1 MEELKA
7 KLCAPCSCSN
17 LATANGYSTS
27 TLRKAIC
34 EPAWRIVVPRVQ
46 MPPSTCHQGASAGRA
61 SKSTR
66 GFSRRGCG
74 GRGFRVTAT
83 SFATLLSASAW
94 RRTDWPTRPVA
105 PTSNRSFMILLP
117 CSNNSLVM
125 ENFRLR
131 VFRAVAHRLN
141 FRIAAE
147 ELLLTQ
153 SAVTQQIKALESE
166 LDVPLFDRAGGRV
179 SLTPA
184 GVALLPFAERLAVLA
199 EEAREAVAA
208 ATGDYAGRLALGAS
222 QTIGQYLL
230 PKLIAGYLQE
240 NPKVEVSVVGG
251 NTQTI
256 LEALVEHRVQ
266 LCLIEGP
273 AMRRDVQVEPFMEDH
288 MVCVVPSG
296 HDWADQEIDV
306 KELQQATLVTREL
319 GSGSRR
325 IVEQA
330 FEKAGLDLKR
340 LRLVMTFDSTEG
352 LLSAVEAGLGIAL
365 YPAGRCATS

>member
-1 MEELKA
+1 
-7 KLCAPCSCSN
+7 
-17 LATANGYSTS
+17 
-27 TLRKAIC
+27 
-34 EPAWRIVVPRVQ
+34 
-46 MPPSTCHQGASAGRA
+46 
-61 SKSTR
+61 
-66 GFSRRGCG
+66 
-74 GRGFRVTAT
+74 
-83 SFATLLSASAW
+83 
-94 RRTDWPTRPVA
+94 
-105 PTSNRSFMILLP
+105 
-117 CSNNSLVM
+117 M

-131 VFRAVAHRLN
+131 VFRSVARHLN

-166 LDVPLFDRAGGRV
+166 LDVPLFDRGGGRV

-184 GVALLPFAERLAVLA
+184 GASLLPFAERLAALA

-208 ATGDYAGRLALGAS
+208 AAGDHAGRLALGAS

-230 PKLIAGYLQE
+230 PKLIAGFLQE
-240 NPKVEVSVVGG
+240 NPNVQVSVMGG

-296 HDWADQEIDV
+296 HEWADEQID
-306 KELQQATLVTREL
+306 LQQLAQASMVTREL

-330 FEKAGLDLKR
+330 LQQAGVEVKK
-340 LRLVMTFDSTEG
+340 LRIAMTFDSTEG
-352 LLSAVEAGLGIAL
+352 LLSAVEAGLGIAFVSRWAVRNQL
-365 YPAGRCATS
+365 ALGTLKVARVRDLNLSRMFSLATVAGPEPAGVAGLFQRFVLKRAEELAPRPTGRKRQ

>member
-1 MEELKA
+1 
-7 KLCAPCSCSN
+7 
-17 LATANGYSTS
+17 
-27 TLRKAIC
+27 
-34 EPAWRIVVPRVQ
+34 
-46 MPPSTCHQGASAGRA
+46 
-61 SKSTR
+61 
-66 GFSRRGCG
+66 
-74 GRGFRVTAT
+74 
-83 SFATLLSASAW
+83 
-94 RRTDWPTRPVA
+94 
-105 PTSNRSFMILLP
+105 
-117 CSNNSLVM
+117 M

-131 VFRAVAHRLN
+131 VFRAVAHHLN

-166 LDVPLFDRAGGRV
+166 MDVPLFDRAGGRV

-184 GVALLPFAERLAVLA
+184 GAALLPFADRLAALA
-199 EEAREAVAA
+199 AEAREAVAA
-208 ATGDYAGRLALGAS
+208 ANGASAGRLALGAS

-230 PKLIAGYLQE
+230 PRLIAGFLEQ
-240 NPKVEVSVVGG
+240 NPKVEISVAGG

-296 HDWADQEIDV
+296 HEWADQEIDV
-306 KELQQATLVTREL
+306 KELQRATLVAREL

-330 FEKAGLDLKR
+330 MEKAGLEVKK
-340 LRLVMTFDSTEG
+340 LRLLMTFDSTEG
-352 LLSAVEAGLGIAL
+352 LLSAVEAGLGVAFVSRWAVRNQLAL
-365 YPAGRCATS
+365 GTLKLARVRGLNLARMFSLARVAGPEPAGIARAFHRFVLERAEGLAPRATGRNRPPSSN